1 MTRNAALCGGILVAA
16 AATIFLAFRHRHAEG
31 PAPSVPAGF
40 PGSVRQ
46 VLQKAPLDENFYTHR
61 TIGRAPEGLPWI
73 SDLLI
78 VDLDGDGLKDVLVA
92 NGKENK
98 ISWIRQV
105 RLGVFEE
112 QDIGGPVAGP
122 AHIEVADLRGTG
134 HLDVLVAS
142 MGVIPPDNDKIGSVV
157 VLEND
162 GTNHFTNHVLLDNVA
177 RVTYVKAAPLT
188 QSGRLDLIVGQFG
201 YLEGEIRWMENLGG
215 GQFRSHQLLD
225 LPGTIHA
232 PAVDLNGN
240 GKMDIV
246 ALVSHGSQEVHAFMN
261 DGAGNFRDRVL
272 YGSTNKDYG
281 SSGLTIADVNGDGR
295 PDILYTNG
303 DGFDYATPG
312 SRPWHGVQ
320 WLENKGGGKF
330 VFHRVGDFPGA
341 YSPVLA
347 DLKGDGHRDIVSCS
361 GFNDWSDKSAV
372 SLMAFENDGDGNFT
386 PRILAH
392 APTHLIVV
400 KASDMFNDGRIEL
413 VTGAFMFYP
422 PYDRVSRVTLW
433 EHNE

>member
-1 MTRNAALCGGILVAA
+1 MRAKVLVCGGILAA
-16 AATIFLAFRHRHAEG
+16 AALGLYLFTRNPRT
-31 PAPSVPAGF
+31 PAPTTGLNSA
-40 PGSVRQ
+40 PGSTQ
-46 VLQKAPLDENFYTHR
+46 VLQKAPLDLNFYTHR
-61 TIGRAPEGLPWI
+61 TIGRPAEGLPWI

-78 VDLDGDGLKDVLVA
+78 ADLDGDGLKDIIVA

-162 GTNHFTNHVLLDNVA
+162 GTNHFTNRVLLDNVA
-177 RVTYVKAAPLT
+177 RVTYVKAAHLT
-188 QSGRLDLIVGQFG
+188 PSGRLDLVVGQFG
-201 YLEGEIRWMENLGG
+201 YTEGEIRWMENLGG
-215 GQFRSHQLLD
+215 GQFKSHQLLD

-232 PAVDLNGN
+232 PVADLNGD

-261 DGAGNFRDRVL
+261 DGAGHFQDRVL

-281 SSGLTIADVNGDGR
+281 SSGLSIADVNLDGR
-295 PDILYTNG
+295 PDIVYTNG

-330 VFHRVGDFPGA
+330 AFHRVGDFPGA
-341 YSPVLA
+341 YSPVVA
-347 DLKGDGHRDIVSCS
+347 DLKGDGHQDIVSCS
-361 GFNDWSDKSAV
+361 GFNDWNDKNAV
-372 SLMAFENDGDGNFT
+372 SLMAFENDGKNNFT

-392 APTHLIVV
+392 GPTHLIVV
-400 KASDMFNDGRIEL
+400 KAADLFNDGRIEL

>member
-1 MTRNAALCGGILVAA
+1 MRRKAIILAGVAA
-16 AATIFLAFRHRHAEG
+16 GAVLAVYLVMREAAPKGPGAAE
-31 PAPSVPAGF
+31 ASAG
-40 PGSVRQ
+40 GAKR
-46 VLQKAPLDENFYTHR
+46 VLQRKPLDLDFYTHR

-78 VDLDGDGLKDVLVA
+78 TDLDQDGLKDIIA
-92 NGKENK
+92 CDGKRNRVC
-98 ISWIRQV
+98 WIRQV

-122 AHIEVADLRGTG
+122 AHVEVADLRGTG

-177 RVTYVKAAPLT
+177 RVTYVKAAHLT
-188 QSGRLDLIVGQFG
+188 QSGRLDLVVGQFG
-201 YLEGEIRWMENLGG
+201 YIEGEIRWMENLGD
-215 GQFRSHQLLD
+215 GQWKSHQLLD

-232 PAVDLNGN
+232 PVADLNGD

-246 ALVSHGSQEVHAFMN
+246 ALVSQDSEEVHAFMN
-261 DGAGNFRDRVL
+261 DGLGHFRDRVL
-272 YGSTNKDYG
+272 YGSTNKDFG
-281 SSGLTIADVNGDGR
+281 SSGLCIADVNLDGR
-295 PDILYTNG
+295 PDVVYTNG

-320 WLENKGGGKF
+320 WLENLGKGKF
-330 VFHRVGDFPGA
+330 AYHRVGDFPGA
-341 YSPVLA
+341 FSPVVA
-347 DLKGDGHRDIVSCS
+347 DLKGDGHQDIVTCS
-361 GFNDWSDKSAV
+361 GFNDWSDKNAV
-372 SLMAFENDGDGNFT
+372 SLMCFENDGADHFT
-386 PRILAH
+386 PRVLAH
-392 APTHLIVV
+392 EPTHLIVV
-400 KASDMFNDGRIEL
+400 KAADLFNDGRIEL

-422 PYDRVSRVTLW
+422 PYEHISRVTLW

>member
-1 MTRNAALCGGILVAA
+1 VRTKAIVAAVVLLGAA
-16 AATIFLAFRHRHAEG
+16 AALYFAARR
-31 PAPSVPAGF
+31 APTAPAGF
-40 PGSVRQ
+40 STAGVAAGPPQ
-46 VLQKAPLDENFYTHR
+46 VLQKAPLDVNFYTQR
-61 TIGRAPEGLPWI
+61 PIGRPAEGLPWI

-92 NGKENK
+92 DGKENK
-98 ISWIRQV
+98 VSWIRQV
-105 RLGVFEE
+105 RPGVFEE
-112 QDIGGPVAGP
+112 QDIGSPVAGP
-122 AHIEVADLRGTG
+122 AHLEVADLRGTG
-134 HLDVLVAS
+134 HPDVLVAS

-162 GTNHFTNHVLLDNVA
+162 GTNHFTNHVLLENVA
-177 RVTYVKAAPLT
+177 RVTYVKAAHLT
-188 QSGRLDLIVGQFG
+188 RSGRLDLVVGQFG
-201 YLEGEIRWMENLGG
+201 YTEGEIRWMENLGG
-215 GQFRSHQLLD
+215 GEFKSRQLLD

-232 PAVDLNGN
+232 PAVDLNGD

-261 DGAGNFRDRVL
+261 DGAGNFQDRIL

-281 SSGLTIADVNGDGR
+281 SSGLTIADLNLDGR

-330 VFHRVGDFPGA
+330 AFHRVGDFPGA
-341 YSPVLA
+341 YSPIVA
-347 DLKGDGHRDIVSCS
+347 DLKGDGHQDIVSCS
-361 GFNDWSDKSAV
+361 GFNDWHDKNAV
-372 SLMAFENDGDGNFT
+372 SLMAFENDGHENFT

-400 KASDMFNDGRIEL
+400 KAADMFNDGRIEL

>member
-1 MTRNAALCGGILVAA
+1 MRRKAVAA
-16 AATIFLAFRHRHAEG
+16 AVLLLAAGGALYFAARRTP
-31 PAPSVPAGF
+31 PAPATASLAG
-40 PGSVRQ
+40 PGAGPRR
-46 VLQKAPLDENFYTHR
+46 VLQKAPLDVNFYTHR
-61 TIGRAPEGLPWI
+61 TIGKAPEGLPWI

-122 AHIEVADLRGTG
+122 AHLEVADLRGTG

-162 GTNHFTNHVLLDNVA
+162 GTNHFTNHVLLENVA

-188 QSGRLDLIVGQFG
+188 QSGRLDLVVGQFG

-232 PAVDLNGN
+232 PVADLNGD
-240 GKMDIV
+240 GKLDIV

-261 DGAGNFRDRVL
+261 DGAGNFQDRIL
-272 YGSTNKDYG
+272 YGSTNKDFG
-281 SSGLTIADVNGDGR
+281 SSGLSIADLNQDGR
-295 PDILYTNG
+295 PDIIYTNG

-330 VFHRVGDFPGA
+330 TFHRVGDFPGA
-341 YSPVLA
+341 YSPVVA
-347 DLKGDGHRDIVSCS
+347 DLKGDGHQDIVSCS
-361 GFNDWSDKSAV
+361 GFNDWSDRNAV
-372 SLMAFENDGDGNFT
+372 SLMAFENDGHDNFT
-386 PRILAH
+386 PRVLAH

-400 KASDMFNDGRIEL
+400 KAADMFNDGRIEL

>member
-1 MTRNAALCGGILVAA
+1 VRIRALIFAGLGMLAAVALYFFARAPGNTPARAAEAALPGGARRA
-16 AATIFLAFRHRHAEG
+16 
-31 PAPSVPAGF
+31 
-40 PGSVRQ
+40 
-46 VLQKAPLDENFYTHR
+46 LQKKPLGPDFYTHR
-61 TIGRAPEGLPWI
+61 QIGKAPEGLPWI
-73 SDLLI
+73 TDLLV
-78 VDLDGDGLKDVLVA
+78 VDLDGDGLKDVLVCD
-92 NGKENK
+92 GRLNK
-98 ISWIRQV
+98 VSWIRQV

-122 AHIEVADLRGTG
+122 AHLEVADLRGTG

-142 MGVIPPDNDKIGSVV
+142 MGVVPPDNEKIGSVV

-177 RVTYVKAAPLT
+177 RVTYVKAAHLT
-188 QSGRLDLIVGQFG
+188 QSGRLDLVVGQFG
-201 YLEGEIRWMENLGG
+201 YIEGEIRWMENLGN
-215 GQFRSHQLLD
+215 GQFKSHQLLD

-232 PAVDLNGN
+232 PAADLNGD

-246 ALVSHGSQEVHAFMN
+246 ALVSQDSEEVHAFMN
-261 DGAGNFRDRVL
+261 DGQGHFQDRVL
-272 YGSTNKDYG
+272 HGSTNKDYG
-281 SSGLTIADVNGDGR
+281 SSGLCIADLNQDGR
-295 PDILYTNG
+295 PDVVYTNG

-320 WLENKGGGKF
+320 WLENKGAGTF

-341 YSPVLA
+341 FSPVVA
-347 DLKGDGHRDIVSCS
+347 DLKGDGHQDIVTCS
-361 GFNDWSDKSAV
+361 GFNDWNDKNAV
-372 SLMAFENDGDGNFT
+372 SLMAFENDGDQNFT

-392 APTHLIVV
+392 EPTHLIVV
-400 KASDMFNDGRIEL
+400 KAADMFNDGRIEL

>member
-1 MTRNAALCGGILVAA
+1 VKAKAVVAA
-16 AATIFLAFRHRHAEG
+16 AVLLGAATAIYFATRRVPPSPASTPLAG
-31 PAPSVPAGF
+31 PDAG
-40 PGSVRQ
+40 PRQ
-46 VLQKAPLDENFYTHR
+46 VLQKAPLDVNFYTHR
-61 TIGRAPEGLPWI
+61 TIGKAPEGLPWI

-122 AHIEVADLRGTG
+122 AHLEVADLRGTG

-177 RVTYVKAAPLT
+177 RVTYVKAAHLT
-188 QSGRLDLIVGQFG
+188 QSGRLDLVVGQFG
-201 YLEGEIRWMENLGG
+201 YLEGEIRWMENMGG

-232 PAVDLNGN
+232 PVADLNGD

-261 DGAGNFRDRVL
+261 DGAGNFQDRIL
-272 YGSTNKDYG
+272 YGSTNKDFG
-281 SSGLTIADVNGDGR
+281 SSGLSIADLNQDGR
-295 PDILYTNG
+295 PDIIYTNG

-330 VFHRVGDFPGA
+330 AFHRVGDFPGA
-341 YSPVLA
+341 YSPVVA
-347 DLKGDGHRDIVSCS
+347 DLKGDGHQDIVSCS
-361 GFNDWSDKSAV
+361 GFNDWSDRNAV
-372 SLMAFENDGDGNFT
+372 SLMAFENDGHDNFT

-392 APTHLIVV
+392 GPTHLIVV
-400 KASDMFNDGRIEL
+400 KAADMFNDGRIEL

>member
-1 MTRNAALCGGILVAA
+1 MKAKNLMAAGLLTVAGLAAFLFERGRAGAPVAPQDAGGAA
-16 AATIFLAFRHRHAEG
+16 G
-31 PAPSVPAGF
+31 PRRAV
-40 PGSVRQ
+40 
-46 VLQKAPLDENFYTHR
+46 QKAPLDLNFYTHR
-61 TIGRAPEGLPWI
+61 TIGRPAEGLPWI
-73 SDLLI
+73 SDLLV

-98 ISWIRQV
+98 VSWIRQV
-105 RLGVFEE
+105 RPGIFEE
-112 QDIGGPVAGP
+112 QDIGTSVAGP
-122 AHIEVADLRGTG
+122 AHLEVADLRGTG

-162 GTNHFTNHVLLDNVA
+162 GTNHFTNHVLLENVA
-177 RVTYVKAAPLT
+177 RVTYVKAARLT
-188 QSGRLDLIVGQFG
+188 QSSRLDLVVGQFG
-201 YLEGEIRWMENLGG
+201 YTEGEIRWMENLGG
-215 GQFRSHQLLD
+215 GQFKSHQLLD

-232 PAVDLNGN
+232 PVADLNGD
-240 GKMDIV
+240 GKQDIV

-261 DGAGNFRDRVL
+261 DGEGHFRDRVL

-281 SSGLTIADVNGDGR
+281 SSGLSIADVNGDGR
-295 PDILYTNG
+295 PDIIYTNG

-312 SRPWHGVQ
+312 ARPWHGVQ
-320 WLENKGGGKF
+320 WLENMGGGRF
-330 VFHRVGDFPGA
+330 TFHRVGDFPGA

-347 DLKGDGHRDIVSCS
+347 DLKGDGHQDIVACS
-361 GFNDWSDKSAV
+361 GFNDWSDKNAV
-372 SLMAFENDGDGNFT
+372 SLMAFENDGSGNFT

-392 APTHLIVV
+392 VPTHLIVV
-400 KASDMFNDGRIEL
+400 KAADMFNDGRIEL

-422 PYDRVSRVTLW
+422 PYESVSRVTLW

>member
-1 MTRNAALCGGILVAA
+1 MRRAILVSAVALAVATAA
-16 AATIFLAFRHRHAEG
+16 YLLTRGAPEAPARVPG
-31 PAPSVPAGF
+31 PAAP
-40 PGSVRQ
+40 PGVART
-46 VLQKAPLDENFYTHR
+46 LQKAPLDLNFYTQR
-61 TIGRAPEGLPWI
+61 TIGRPPEGLPWI

-78 VDLDGDGLKDVLVA
+78 TDLDGDGLKDVIVA

-98 ISWIRQV
+98 VSWIRQV

-112 QDIGGPVAGP
+112 EDIGGPVAGP

-177 RVTYVKAAPLT
+177 RVTYVKAAHLT
-188 QSGRLDLIVGQFG
+188 QSGRLDLVVGQFG
-201 YLEGEIRWMENLGG
+201 YTEGEIRWMENLGG
-215 GQFRSHQLLD
+215 GEFKSHQLLD

-232 PAVDLNGN
+232 PVADLDGD

-281 SSGLTIADVNGDGR
+281 SSGLTLADVNQDGR
-295 PDILYTNG
+295 PDIVYTNG

-312 SRPWHGVQ
+312 ARPWHGVQ
-320 WLENKGGGKF
+320 WLENRGGGKF
-330 VFHRVGDFPGA
+330 IFHRVGDFPGA
-341 YSPVLA
+341 YSPVVT
-347 DLKGDGHRDIVSCS
+347 DLKGDGHQDIVSCS
-361 GFNDWSDKSAV
+361 GFNDWNDKDAV
-372 SLMAFENDGDGNFT
+372 SLMAFENDGHDNFT

-400 KASDMFNDGRIEL
+400 KAADMFNDGRIEL